1 VATAEAAASRALA
14 ILAAERLP
22 AARTTAIV
30 RHSLCTLCL
39 RCIDTCPYGAR
50 FLDDASQRV
59 EVNPAMCQGCGDCA
73 TACPNSAS
81 IVEGFSHRSMFGAIE
96 GAMAM

>member
-1 VATAEAAASRALA
+1 M
-14 ILAAERLP
+14 
-22 AARTTAIV
+22 V
-30 RHSLCTLCL
+30 RHTLCTLCL

-50 FLDDASQRV
+50 FLNETGQRV

-73 TACPNSAS
+73 TVCPNSAS
-81 IVEGFSHRSMFGAIE
+81 IVEGFSHRSLLGAID